1 MKNCHINSSVE
12 VETTQYV
19 VVSNF
24 FNNTIVLYDYKCI

>member
-12 VETTQYV
+12 VGTTHV